1 VKILFLSQ
9 LIPYPADAGPKIRIY
24 HVLQYLAQAGH
35 EITLVAF
42 RREEDGPQQIAHL
55 QRYCHE
61 IHTVLMRRSRLQDLW
76 QVASGIIAGYPF
88 LISRDSVDEMYK
100 MLQEVAVR
108 GTFDA
113 IHADQLWMAQYALA
127 AGRRNGHARLV
138 LDEHN
143 AMYLIPERLA
153 SGANPLRRAI
163 LNREA
168 QNMARYEV
176 ETCRQF
182 DNVVWV
188 SSEDR
193 RSVRGQSAKLRGAN
207 GFSKSTADGLKHLVI
222 PICVDPQAK
231 PVIPRTPDARRVTF
245 LGGLHW
251 PPNAEGVRWFMEKVW
266 PQVQEE
272 VPDALLTVLG
282 KSPPSAVVKRAKE
295 DPQVEAPGYV
305 TDATPY
311 LAETAAFI
319 VPLHAG
325 GGMRVKILDAWSWG
339 LPVVSTTIGV
349 EGLCYHDGE
358 NVLIADRPGAF
369 AQATLRL
376 LKRPEQAA
384 ALAAAGRQTVE
395 ANYDWRQVYQ
405 AWDKIYSEA

>member
-1 VKILFLSQ
+1 MKILYLSQ
-9 LIPYPADAGPKIRIY
+9 LVPYPADAGPKIRIY

-42 RREEDGPQQIAHL
+42 RREEDDPEQLDHL
-55 QRYCHE
+55 YRYCRE
-61 IHTVLMRRSRLQDLW
+61 IHTVLMRRSLLQDLW
-76 QVASGIIAGYPF
+76 QVASGIVSGHPF
-88 LISRDSVDEMYK
+88 LISRDSVDEMYQT
-100 MLQEVAVR
+100 LQEVAVR
-108 GTFDA
+108 DSFDA

-168 QNMARYEV
+168 RNMARYEV
-176 ETCRQF
+176 ETCKQF

-188 SSEDR
+188 SAEDR
-193 RSVRGQSAKLRGAN
+193 RAVRGQSTKLRGAN
-207 GFSKSTADGLKHLVI
+207 GSSGPATNGMNNLVI

-231 PVIPRTPDARRVTF
+231 AVIQRRPDARRVTF

-251 PPNAEGVRWFMEKVW
+251 PPNAEGVLWFMEEVW
-266 PQVQEE
+266 PQVQKQA
-272 VPDALLTVLG
+272 PDAVLTILG
-282 KSPPSAVVKRAKE
+282 KNPPSAVVRRAQV
-295 DPQVEAPGYV
+295 DAHVEAPGYV
-305 TDATPY
+305 EDVTPY
-311 LAETAAFI
+311 LAETVAFI

-349 EGLCYHDGE
+349 EGLWYRDGE

-376 LKRPEQAA
+376 LMRPEQAA
-384 ALAAAGRQTVE
+384 ALGAAGRQTVE
-395 ANYDWRQVYQ
+395 AHYDWRRVYR
-405 AWDKIYSEA
+405 AWDKIYGEA

>member
-1 VKILFLSQ
+1 MKILYLSQ

-42 RREEDGPQQIAHL
+42 RREEDGPDQIAHL
-55 QRYCHE
+55 QRYCRE
-61 IHTVLMRRSRLQDLW
+61 IHTVVMRRSLLQDLW
-76 QVASGIIAGYPF
+76 QVASGILSGYPF
-88 LISRDSVDEMYK
+88 LISRDSVDEMYQT
-100 MLQEVAVR
+100 LQEVAVKEA
-108 GTFDA
+108 FDA

-127 AGRRNGHARLV
+127 AGRRNAHARLV

-143 AMYLIPERLA
+143 AMYLIPQRLA
-153 SGANPLRRAI
+153 EGTNPLRRAV

-188 SSEDR
+188 SAEDR
-193 RSVRGQSAKLRGAN
+193 RAVGGQSAKLRGAN
-207 GFSKSTADGLKHLVI
+207 GSSLTTENKLKHLVI

-231 PVIPRTPDARRVTF
+231 PVILRAPDAHRVTF

-251 PPNAEGVRWFMEKVW
+251 PPNAEGVLWFLDQVW
-266 PQVQEE
+266 SQVQSQA
-272 VPDALLTVLG
+272 PDAVLTVLG
-282 KSPPSAVVKRAKE
+282 KNPPPAVARRAE
-295 DPQVEAPGYV
+295 VDDHVEAPGYV
-305 TDATPY
+305 KDVTPY
-311 LAETAAFI
+311 LAESAVFI

-349 EGLCYHDGE
+349 EGLCYRNGE

-369 AQATLRL
+369 AQATLRVL
-376 LKRPEQAA
+376 TQPEQAN
-384 ALAAAGRQTVE
+384 ALGAAGRKTVE
-395 ANYDWRQVYQ
+395 AHYDWRRVYR
-405 AWDKIYSEA
+405 AWDKIYGAA